1 MSVLLFEDFTKLYK
15 RWNGGELRKENKYEF
30 VDLGL
35 PSGTLWATCNVGSS
49 DILDP
54 GGFFAWGELKE
65 KDVYSE
71 ETYNYYKKYL
81 HKDFAKSLIG
91 SDCGIP
97 TKEDFEELYK
107 YCSMKQ
113 INNYNDSGNNV
124 VVFTPKNCRKKNK
137 PTLIFPLSGYKM
149 TSTVPVFGYKPMTNT
164 LRMEGDV
171 TLLWTIN
178 YSKEFGKATCIKIGL
193 IDMEIKNIHTYWGC
207 NLRPIKNKES
217 Q

>member
-15 RWNGGELRKENKYEF
+15 RWNSGELRKENKYEF

-49 DILDP
+49 DVLDP

-65 KDVYSE
+65 KDVYNE
-71 ETYNYYKKYL
+71 NTYNYDKKYL
-81 HKDFAKSLIG
+81 DKDFAKSLIG
-91 SDCGIP
+91 SNCRIP

-107 YCSMKQ
+107 YCKY
-113 INNYNDSGNNV
+113 IILRHNDIKVMS
-124 VVFTPKNCRKKNK
+124 FTPKNCRKKNK
-137 PTLIFPLSGYKM
+137 PTIMFPLCGYKL
-149 TSTVPVFGYKPMTNT
+149 TSTVPVFGYKPMTST
-164 LRMEGDV
+164 LRMEGET

-178 YSKEFGKATCIKIGL
+178 YSEEFGKAKCVKLGYGFN
-193 IDMEIKNIHTYWGC
+193 DMEIKNIHTYWGC
-207 NLRPIKNKES
+207 NLRPIKNKDD